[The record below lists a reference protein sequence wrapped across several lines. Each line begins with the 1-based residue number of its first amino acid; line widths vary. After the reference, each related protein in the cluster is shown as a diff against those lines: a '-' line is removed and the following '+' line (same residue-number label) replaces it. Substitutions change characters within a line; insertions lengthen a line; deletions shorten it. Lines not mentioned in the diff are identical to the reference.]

1 LGNKTQ
7 SWKLASATNEGG
19 CLA

>member
-1 LGNKTQ
+1 LGNEIQ